1 MTQRLML
8 LGQLL
13 IMARKRDQ
21 ETKSR
26 QEQDYRIRQET
37 RNVSSKYEAWHILQ
51 LRPREKMFKLIV
63 LLENNGS

>member
-1 MTQRLML
+1 
-8 LGQLL
+8 
-13 IMARKRDQ
+13 MARKRDQ

-26 QEQDYRIRQET
+26 QEQDYRIRQAT
-37 RNVSSKYEAWHILQ
+37 RNVSSKYEAWHMLQ